1 MKLIKKVKIRNTKLH
16 FHIIYIHNYIYIYIT
31 GWYLDQKVLM
41 YA

>member
-16 FHIIYIHNYIYIYIT
+16 FHIIYIHYIYIYIT